1 MIPALI
7 EIARHAGEKILE
19 IYNSD
24 FTVEYKGDSSPLTE
38 ADKASN
44 DYISEA
50 LRKLGSTPIVSEE
63 DADSHQVS
71 HSTFWL
77 VDPLDGTKEFL
88 KRSGDFT
95 VNIALVKQ
103 GRPVL
108 GVVYV
113 PARDWLYYGSDEGG
127 AWKVETAGAPVALR
141 TGATDPSAL
150 CIVASKDHAGPEVE
164 ALLQR
169 LPGAGLASM
178 GSSLKFCLVAEGKA
192 DLYPRFGPTMEWDT
206 AAAHAVLSSAGGAIY
221 ELDGSPLL
229 YNKPGFKNGAF
240 VAVGD
245 RSFSWKSLLSQ

>member
-1 MIPALI
+1 MISALI
-7 EIARHAGEKILE
+7 EIARGAGAKILE

-24 FTVEYKGDSSPLTE
+24 FSVEFKSDSSPLTE
-38 ADKASN
+38 ADKAS
-44 DYISEA
+44 DAYISA
-50 LRKLGSTPIVSEE
+50 DLLKLAPTPIVSEE
-63 DADSHQVS
+63 NAESHRLS
-71 HSTFWL
+71 GSAFWL

-95 VNIALVKQ
+95 VNIALVKE

-108 GVVYV
+108 GLVYV
-113 PARDWLYYGSDEGG
+113 PARDWLYYGSDSGG
-127 AWKVETAGAPVALR
+127 AWKVEGSGRPVALHTR
-141 TGATDPSAL
+141 RTDPSAL

-169 LPGAGLASM
+169 LSGATLASM

-192 DLYPRFGPTMEWDT
+192 DVYPRFGPTMEWDT

-221 ELDGSPLL
+221 ELNGSPFL
-229 YNKPGFKNGAF
+229 YNKVGFKNGGF

-245 RSFSWKSLLSQ
+245 PAFAWKSSLGL